1 MAENPEAT
9 REMILLEQIE
19 NDPNVTQA
27 SLATHLGVAVG
38 TVNWHIKRMI
48 AKGYVK
54 VKRAE
59 RRKLRYIITPEG
71 ITFRAHLTI
80 DYIEQSFLLYRNI
93 RKRVRELLA
102 EVKEAGFDHVRIESE
117 THFDDPKLSTQ
128 TNDIAD
134 VCRLT
139 CLEQGVKISQELNA
153 PTLIVNGVKVSLYME
168 NPRMSTQDALTDGST
183 IELVVITNGAGFIG
197 SLLIGELL
205 RLGI

>member
-19 NDPNVTQA
+19 NNPDVTQA
-27 SLATHLGVAVG
+27 SLATQLGVAVG

-71 ITFRAHLTI
+71 ISFRAHLTI

-93 RKRVRELLA
+93 RSRVRELLA
-102 EVKEAGFDHVRIESE
+102 EVRHNGFDHIHIATVTSPEDTNASG
-117 THFDDPKLSTQ
+117 Q
-128 TNDIAD
+128 TNDIVD
-134 VCRLT
+134 ICRLT
-139 CLEQGVKISQELNA
+139 CLEQGIKINLEPSN
-153 PTLIVNGVKVSLYME
+153 PTLLVHGVKVNLVME
-168 NPRMSTQDALTDGST
+168 
-183 IELVVITNGAGFIG
+183 EKV
-197 SLLIGELL
+197 
-205 RLGI
+205 

>member
-1 MAENPEAT
+1 MAENPEAN

-19 NDPNVTQA
+19 IDPNITQA
-27 SLATHLGVAVG
+27 SLATQLGVAVG

-71 ITFRAHLTI
+71 ITFRARLMI

-93 RKRVRELLA
+93 RKRVRELLT
-102 EVKEAGFDHVRIESE
+102 EVKRAGFDDVRIESE
-117 THFDDPKLSTQ
+117 TNLEDPNLSSQ

-139 CLEQGVKISQELNA
+139 CLEQGLNISQDTSA
-153 PTLIVNGVKVSLYME
+153 PTLVVHGIKVTLIME
-168 NPRMSTQDALTDGST
+168 ILP
-183 IELVVITNGAGFIG
+183 
-197 SLLIGELL
+197 
-205 RLGI
+205 